1 MMGARSKIKSAHALE
16 SICAAKRRNG
26 ARLVFT
32 NGCFDLLHLGH
43 IRYLEAAREL
53 GDILVVGINSDRSV
67 RQIKGPQRPVMS
79 QEERS
84 EIVAALH
91 CVDWVAVFDTPDPLP
106 LIRLLQPD
114 VLVKGADWPRERIV
128 GAELVEAS
136 GGRVEQ
142 IPLVPEASSTSVIQ
156 RVLDR
161 YAGGAKDFR

>member
-1 MMGARSKIKSAHALE
+1 MRARSKIKSPHEVETL
-16 SICAAKRRNG
+16 CAARRRAG

-53 GDILVVGINSDRSV
+53 GDVLVVGINSDHSV

-91 CVDWVAVFDTPDPLP
+91 CVDYVTVFDTPDPLP
-106 LIRLLQPD
+106 LIQLLQPD
-114 VLVKGADWPRERIV
+114 VLVKGADWPREKVI
-128 GAELVEAS
+128 GAELVEAN
-136 GGRVEQ
+136 GGRVEL
-142 IPLVPEASSTSVIQ
+142 IPLEPEASSTSIIQ
-156 RVLDR
+156 RVMDR
-161 YAGGAKDFR
+161 CAGGAKDFR